1 MPAAPP
7 TTPPRRLTRR
17 RFWGAAALGGLG
29 LGLYTWR
36 VEPHWVEVVRR
47 ELPVVGLPDALV
59 GRTLAQVNDLH
70 VGPRVDSDYLVRCL
84 RTVSAFEPDL
94 VCVVGDFVTATGG
107 EAVDD
112 AARLMENLTRPP
124 LGCFAVLGNHDYG
137 LRWAHPEV
145 AAAVTKRLT
154 DVGVR
159 VMRNAST
166 VVNGL
171 RIAGIDDFWGANVRG
186 HDITAALAGGGPTVV
201 LCHNPDAVDLR
212 GWGDFRGW
220 VLAGHTHGG
229 QCKPPFLP
237 PPFVPVQ
244 NTRYTA
250 GEFDL
255 GDGRRMYINRGLGH
269 QLRVRF
275 NVRPEITLFRLVRE
289 EAT

>member
-1 MPAAPP
+1 MSEAPV
-7 TTPPRRLTRR
+7 TPRRLTRR
-17 RFWGAAALGGLG
+17 RFWGAAALGGIG
-29 LGLYTWR
+29 VGLYTWR

-47 ELPVVGLPDALV
+47 DLPVADLPDSLV

-94 VCVVGDFVTATGG
+94 VCVVGDFVTATGS
-107 EAVDD
+107 EAVDE
-112 AARLMENLTRPP
+112 AARVMETLTRPP

-137 LRWAHPEV
+137 LRWAYPEI
-145 AAAVTKRLT
+145 ADRITKQLT

-159 VMRNAST
+159 VLRNAST

-171 RIAGIDDFWGANVRG
+171 RVAGVDDFWGANVG
-186 HDITAALAGGGPTVV
+186 GSDITSALAGGGPTVV
-201 LCHNPDAVDLR
+201 LCHNPDAVDLG
-212 GWGDFRGW
+212 GWCDFRGW

-237 PPFVPVQ
+237 PPFVPVM
-244 NTRYTA
+244 NKRYTA

-255 GDGRRMYINRGLGH
+255 GDGRRLYINRGLGH

-275 NVRPEITLFRLVRE
+275 NVRPEITLFRLAR
-289 EAT
+289 A